1 MSHEIISGNRAIGTQ
16 KLLQRASK
24 AATGLQTLGVRI
36 GDRVAVYLRN
46 DFAYFEAS
54 YAASL
59 VGAYCVPMNWH
70 YAQEEA
76 RYVLND
82 SGARVLVIHA
92 DLYHGIREVIPDN
105 ISVLVVETPAEIG
118 AAYAIPGELCAVP
131 GDRPNW
137 SEWLLAYDEAAPA
150 SPVSLGSFIYTSG
163 TTGHP
168 RAVKRAAQ
176 TSEQAARSNIM
187 VARAFGLGSSGEVS
201 DVTTVMTGPL
211 YHSAPNAY
219 GLAVARAGATVI
231 LQPRFDAE
239 QLLGL
244 IEKHRVTHMHAVPVM
259 FKRLLMLS
267 PAVRNRYDTS
277 SLRWV
282 VHGAAPCDP
291 ETKRQMIAWFGPVIY
306 EYYGATETGLVTLAG
321 SDEWL
326 EHPGTVGRAASGVTL
341 RVLDADGQDCPPGTV
356 GEIACRNEDV
366 GDFTYYGDDAKR
378 RGADRN
384 GLIFLGDIGYLDKD
398 GFLFLCDRAADVIIS
413 GGVNIYPAE
422 IESVIH
428 RMPCVAD
435 CAVFGI
441 PDEEYGEAVCAA
453 IQLRDGQTCSR
464 DAVETFLEGKIGH
477 YKKPKRIEFHDNLP
491 REDSGKIFRRKL
503 RAPHWAKLGRQI

>member
-1 MSHEIISGNRAIGTQ
+1 MSHQIISGNRIIATPE
-16 KLLQRASK
+16 LLRRASK
-24 AATGLQTLGVRI
+24 AACGLHSLGVTS

-54 YAASL
+54 YAANL

-70 YAQEEA
+70 YARDEA
-76 RYVLND
+76 HYVLND
-82 SGARVLVIHA
+82 SGAKVLIIHA
-92 DLYHGIREVIPDN
+92 DLYRTIRAAIPSN
-105 ISVLVVETPAEIG
+105 TRVFVVPTPPEIA
-118 AAYAIPGELCAVP
+118 AAYAIPEELCTVP
-131 GDRPNW
+131 AGQTDW
-137 SEWLLAYDEAAPA
+137 TEWLLAHDEAPSTAP
-150 SPVSLGSFIYTSG
+150 SSVGSFIYTSG

-176 TSEQAARSNIM
+176 TREQAERSNVM
-187 VARAFGLGSSGEVS
+187 VARAFGLGLSSS
-201 DVTTVMTGPL
+201 LMDITTVMTGPL

-219 GLAVARAGATVI
+219 GLAVARGGATVV

-244 IEKHRVTHMHAVPVM
+244 IEKHRITHMHAVPVM
-259 FKRLLMLS
+259 FKRLLML
-267 PAVRNRYDTS
+267 PHAVRSRYDTS

-291 ETKRQMIAWFGPVIY
+291 ETKRQMIAWWGPVIY
-306 EYYGATETGLVTLAG
+306 EYYGATETGLVTLA
-321 SDEWL
+321 SSEDWL
-326 EHPGTVGRAASGVTL
+326 THPGTVGRAASGVTL
-341 RVLDADGQDCPPGTV
+341 RVLDSQGQECRPGAV
-356 GEIACRNEDV
+356 GEIACRNDDV
-366 GDFTYYGDDAKR
+366 GDFTYYGDDDKR
-378 RGADRN
+378 KRADRS
-384 GLIFLGDIGYLDKD
+384 GLIFLGDIGYLDGE

-428 RMPCVAD
+428 RMPAVAD

-453 IQLRDGQTCSR
+453 IQLRDGQSCSQE
-464 DAVETFLEGKIGH
+464 AVEAFLEGKIGH
-477 YKKPKRIEFHDNLP
+477 YKRPKRIEFHKNLP

-503 RAPHWAKLGRQI
+503 RAPHWAALGRQI